1 MSADSTSRGES
12 GSSSHW
18 SWLLPVIAF
27 LLGALLAGVV
37 VGVGTS
43 DVRPS
48 VGAAPS
54 AASGEEEDGELL
66 DEDLVD
72 EDLVDGDLVEEDQD
86 GGDLD
91 VPEPSDV
98 PGAVPD
104 SCLQAAEQAQT
115 AAGQVDEVV
124 GAVRDL
130 DAGRLQELVDDIQ
143 RSQPEVERLVGDCQA
158 TAGELL
164 PGSEAGTPGATE
176 SPAS

>member
-1 MSADSTSRGES
+1 MSAESTSRGES
-12 GSSSHW
+12 GPSSNW
-18 SWLLPVIAF
+18 SWLLPVLAF

-37 VGVGTS
+37 VAVGTA
-43 DVRPS
+43 DEPPS
-48 VGAAPS
+48 IGAARS
-54 AASGEEEDGELL
+54 AASGEEGDGELL
-66 DEDLVD
+66 DEDVVD
-72 EDLVDGDLVEEDQD
+72 EDLVDGNLVEEDQD

-98 PGAVPD
+98 PRDVPD

-115 AAGQVDEVV
+115 AAGQADEVI

-143 RSQPEVERLVGDCQA
+143 RSQPEVGRLVGDCQA

-164 PGSEAGTPGATE
+164 RREAGTPSPTE